1 MSDPLILSV
10 DASMPVLSIALL
22 RGDALIGAIALEGKQ
37 SRNEKLL
44 PSIDWLLAEAGVALS
59 SVDLLVATRGPGS
72 FTGVRVAMAT
82 MQGLAFAIEK
92 PLCTLS
98 THEAVALG
106 TPARESALVFGDAG
120 RGDVYA
126 SLFRDREEVL
136 PPTLLRRDK
145 LDDLSGGTEMI
156 DLDLL
161 VASQNIAL
169 LAARRARQIREMD
182 MLHDRAESAPIYVR
196 LAEAE
201 VKLRLKLDG

>member
-1 MSDPLILSV
+1 MSGPLILSV

-22 RGDALIGAIALEGKQ
+22 RGDSLLGAIALEGKQ

-44 PSIDWLLAEAGVALS
+44 PAIDWLLGETGVALS
-59 SVDLLVATRGPGS
+59 AVELLVATRGPGS

-98 THEAVALG
+98 THEAVVLG
-106 TPARESALVFGDAG
+106 ILVRKSALVFGDAG

-126 SLFRDREEVL
+126 SVFRDRKEVL
-136 PPTLLRRDK
+136 PPTLLSRER
-145 LDDLSGGTEMI
+145 LDDLSGGIEMV

-161 VASQNIAL
+161 AESQNIAL
-169 LAARRARQIREMD
+169 LAARRAGQIREMD
-182 MLHDRAESAPIYVR
+182 LLGDWAESVPIYVR

-201 VKLRLKLDG
+201 VKLRQKLDG